1 MPTAPPRACPKCGRA
16 HSNPRGCPRC
26 RPAWQGSSWTGG
38 STRQWRTLRANQL
51 ATHPFCQWSGCRRAA
66 VEVDHVVNLAAGG
79 ERYDPANLQ
88 SLCTPHHE
96 AKTQAEARG
105 GPDSADDCPF

>member
-1 MPTAPPRACPKCGRA
+1 MPTAPPRVCPKCRKA

-38 STRQWRTLRANQL
+38 STRRWRNLRANHL
-51 ATHPFCQWSGCRRAA
+51 AEHPFCQWPGCRRLA
-66 VEVDHVVNLAAGG
+66 VDVDHRVNLAAGG

-88 SLCTPHHE
+88 SLCKPHHDD
-96 AKTQAEARG
+96 KTSAEAQAGRTD
-105 GPDSADDCPF
+105 GPPPF